1 MYTAHI
7 FGYYPEKQSKTPWM
21 ATTINNIHS
30 YRQKTKK
37 DVCQLREVIRKSPVT
52 KGKVDADLS
61 VQI

>member
-7 FGYYPEKQSKTPWM
+7 FGYYPGKQSKTPWM
-21 ATTINNIHS
+21 ATTINNG
-30 YRQKTKK
+30 QKTKK
-37 DVCQLREVIRKSPVT
+37 DVCQLREVIRKNPVT